1 MKSEFVISCEPE
13 DVGKAISECFLID
26 EGYNTARTGRCVAP
40 DAATRFVEALRF
52 DNFDVHD
59 LRGFDGSITAFNS
72 KKNLYVY
79 ADTRNGFTDVYV
91 KNGAVASI
99 VEFFHK
105 YQEYFEYKDPEVVSV
120 RYYFKSVFGSNSKH
134 ISVPKEDIQHTI
146 PELYPDYDVE
156 KLTEEFIA
164 SNSNILL
171 LYGKPGVGK
180 TQFLRY
186 VMKRGEFEDITYV
199 KDAALLNSG
208 DFWAEMADTESDLM
222 VFDDMDDA
230 LRPRKARK
238 TKGDD
243 VVMDNRTFMNN
254 VLSFTDGIFEKKTK
268 IIITT
273 NQPITQI
280 DAAVIRP
287 GRCFDFLTLNPLTY
301 DEACD
306 LWVGVLK
313 GNKEQFVQL
322 YGGQD
327 TVTQASLM
335 SDYERMQHSFIE
347 RSYIKRGDNTYN
359 LEKKMRDGGITV
371 C

>member
-1 MKSEFVISCEPE
+1 
-13 DVGKAISECFLID
+13 
-26 EGYNTARTGRCVAP
+26 
-40 DAATRFVEALRF
+40 
-52 DNFDVHD
+52 
-59 LRGFDGSITAFNS
+59 
-72 KKNLYVY
+72 
-79 ADTRNGFTDVYV
+79 
-91 KNGAVASI
+91 
-99 VEFFHK
+99 
-105 YQEYFEYKDPEVVSV
+105 
-120 RYYFKSVFGSNSKH
+120 
-134 ISVPKEDIQHTI
+134 
-146 PELYPDYDVE
+146 
-156 KLTEEFIA
+156 
-164 SNSNILL
+164 
-171 LYGKPGVGK
+171 
-180 TQFLRY
+180 
-186 VMKRGEFEDITYV
+186 
-199 KDAALLNSG
+199 
-208 DFWAEMADTESDLM
+208 
-222 VFDDMDDA
+222 
-230 LRPRKARK
+230 
-238 TKGDD
+238 
-243 VVMDNRTFMNN
+243 MDNRTFMNN